1 MEKTNFIEIP
11 SDLDRV
17 WIFKYAVTALLC
29 YDADLN
35 SEVKKNEYG
44 FCIGRN
50 FVDAVNFLESYYG
63 EELDSIEC
71 LEPINHV
78 APVAKSKRDWEEIAE
93 SLSWGSDKLEPYIG

>member
-11 SDLDRV
+11 SNLDRV
-17 WIFKYAVTALLC
+17 WIFKYVVRTSY
-29 YDADLN
+29 YDGDPG
-35 SEVKKNEYG
+35 NEIKGNECG
-44 FCIGRN
+44 FCIGKS

-78 APVAKSKRDWEEIAE
+78 APVAKSKEDWEEIAE
-93 SLSWGSDKLEPYIG
+93 SLSWGSNKLEPYIG

>member
-11 SDLDRV
+11 SNLDRV
-17 WIFKYAVTALLC
+17 WIFKYIIKFSY
-29 YDADLN
+29 YDGDPN
-35 SEVKKNEYG
+35 NEIKGIERG

-78 APVAKSKRDWEEIAE
+78 APVAKSQKDWEEIAE
-93 SLSWGSDKLEPYIG
+93 ILSWGSNMLEPYIA